1 MTLNRVVLFLF
12 FLLFIYKG
20 FSQSNNFFYGSF
32 ESNGVYYEDSESTD
46 YDKKFASNSYLNLKY
61 NLNNKWVFDLQTES
75 YIPKQL
81 QNYSDLL
88 EDTFISTF
96 SIDFNT
102 TNFNFTLGTLY
113 EQFGSG
119 ILLRTWEDRQLG
131 INNSLWGIRSSYNKD
146 NLSFVLLGGYQKKAN
161 TISEGKVFG
170 FDSEFVVYDD
180 KNSFRN
186 LILGLSYLGR
196 LEAPHYV
203 SYPFEDLTNSFSGR
217 IDYNSNN
224 FYMNYEY
231 AYKTKDGVVKF
242 NSVSETFVKN
252 GNAHLINIGLIKDG
266 LGLDFTFRRLEN
278 MGFYSE
284 RVEFGSPYFETTL
297 NYLPALTKQ
306 HDYLL
311 TNINVY
317 QSQPNISFQD
327 PSLMKAGEIGFQLD
341 AYYNIKKETFIGGK
355 YGTKISLNISKWNN
369 LKGNYDYD
377 NEDYDLDLLGFGE
390 KYFSEQSLEIRKK
403 WTNSFSNI
411 ILFVNRYYNK
421 RFVEEKVG
429 EINSKILVFDNT
441 LKLSGEKSTRFEIQ
455 HLFTED
461 DKKNWFG
468 YGIEYNFNYN
478 FSAYFNSIINYENE
492 IENNPTYSN
501 IGVSY
506 SKNASKFMVSYG
518 KQRGG
523 LMCYGGVCRYVPEFK
538 GLSFS
543 IITSF

>member
-1 MTLNRVVLFLF
+1 MTLNRLTLFLF

-20 FSQSNNFFYGSF
+20 VSQSNNFFYGSF

-46 YDKKFASNSYLNLKY
+46 YDKKFASNSYLNIKY

-75 YIPKQL
+75 YLPKQL

-119 ILLRTWEDRQLG
+119 MLLRTWEDRQLG

-170 FDSEFVVYDD
+170 FDSEFVAYDD

-186 LILGLSYLGR
+186 LILGLSYIGR
-196 LEAPHYV
+196 LEAPHYI

-231 AYKTKDGVVKF
+231 AYKAKDGVVKF
-242 NSVSETFVKN
+242 NTVSETFVKN

-341 AYYNIKKETFIGGK
+341 AYYNIKKETFLGGK
-355 YGTKISLNISKWNN
+355 FGTKISLNISKWNN

-492 IENNPTYSN
+492 IESNPTYSN
-501 IGVSY
+501 IGVSF
-506 SKNASKFMVSYG
+506 SKNASKLMVSYG

>member
-1 MTLNRVVLFLF
+1 MTLNRLTLFLF

-46 YDKKFASNSYLNLKY
+46 YNKKFASNSYLNIKY

-75 YIPKQL
+75 YLPKQL

-119 ILLRTWEDRQLG
+119 MLLRTWEDRQLG
-131 INNSLWGIRSSYNKD
+131 INNSLWGIRSSYNKG

-186 LILGLSYLGR
+186 LIIGLSYLGR
-196 LEAPHYV
+196 LETPHYI

-224 FYMNYEY
+224 FYINYEY

-242 NSVSETFVKN
+242 NTVSETFVKS
-252 GNAHLINIGLIKDG
+252 GNAHLINVGLIKDG

-492 IENNPTYSN
+492 IESNPTYSN

-506 SKNASKFMVSYG
+506 SKNASKLMVSYG

>member
-1 MTLNRVVLFLF
+1 MTLNRLVLFLF

-46 YDKKFASNSYLNLKY
+46 YNKKFASNSYLNLKY

-131 INNSLWGIRSSYNKD
+131 INNSLWGIRSSYNKG

-170 FDSEFVVYDD
+170 FDSEFVAYDD

-196 LEAPHYV
+196 LEAPHYI

-242 NSVSETFVKN
+242 NTVSETFVKN

-492 IENNPTYSN
+492 IESNPTYSN

-506 SKNASKFMVSYG
+506 SKNASKLMVSYG

>member
-1 MTLNRVVLFLF
+1 MTLNRVVLFLV

-429 EINSKILVFDNT
+429 EINSKIIVFDNT

>member
-46 YDKKFASNSYLNLKY
+46 YDKKFASNSYLNIKY

-429 EINSKILVFDNT
+429 EINSKIIVFDNT

-492 IENNPTYSN
+492 IESNPTYSN

-506 SKNASKFMVSYG
+506 SKNASKLMVSYG

>member
-1 MTLNRVVLFLF
+1 MTLNRLVLFLF

-46 YDKKFASNSYLNLKY
+46 YDKKFASNSYLNIKY

-131 INNSLWGIRSSYNKD
+131 INNSLWGIRSSYNKG

-170 FDSEFVVYDD
+170 FDSEFVAYDD

-196 LEAPHYV
+196 LEAPHYI

-217 IDYNSNN
+217 INYNSNN

-242 NSVSETFVKN
+242 NTVSETFVKN

-492 IENNPTYSN
+492 IESNPTYSN

-506 SKNASKFMVSYG
+506 SKNASKLMVSYG

>member
-1 MTLNRVVLFLF
+1 MTLNRLVLFLF

-46 YDKKFASNSYLNLKY
+46 YDKKFASNSYLNIKY

-131 INNSLWGIRSSYNKD
+131 INNSLWGIRSSYNKG

-170 FDSEFVVYDD
+170 FDSEFVAYDD

-196 LEAPHYV
+196 LEAPHYI

-242 NSVSETFVKN
+242 NTVSETFVKN

-341 AYYNIKKETFIGGK
+341 AYYNIKKETFLGGK

-492 IENNPTYSN
+492 IESNPTYSN

-506 SKNASKFMVSYG
+506 SKNASKLMVSYG

>member
-1 MTLNRVVLFLF
+1 MSVNRFALFVVLNFW
-12 FLLFIYKG
+12 IING
-20 FSQSNNFFYGSF
+20 VSQSNNFFYGSF

-46 YDKKFASNSYLNLKY
+46 YDKKFASNNYLNLKY

-75 YIPKQL
+75 YLPLAL

-88 EDTFISTF
+88 EDTFVSTF
-96 SIDFNT
+96 SINFNP
-102 TNFNFTLGTLY
+102 NDFNFTLGTIY

-119 ILLRTWEDRQLG
+119 MLLRTWEDRQLG
-131 INNSLWGIRSSYNKD
+131 INNSLWGIRASYKKQ
-146 NLSFVLLGGYQKKAN
+146 NLRFVLLGGYQKKAN
-161 TISEGKVFG
+161 IISEGKVFG
-170 FDSEFVVYDD
+170 FDSEFTLHED
-180 KNSFRN
+180 KNTFNS
-186 LILGLSYLGR
+186 LLVGLTYLGR
-196 LEAPHYV
+196 LESPHYV
-203 SYPFEDLTNSFSGR
+203 SYPFDDLTNSFSAR
-217 IDYNSNN
+217 VDYNTDS
-224 FYMNYEY
+224 FYLNYEY
-231 AYKTKDGVVKF
+231 AYKSEDGVVKF
-242 NSVSETFVKN
+242 NTVSETFIKT
-252 GNAHLINIGLIKDG
+252 GNAHLLNAGLIKDG

-284 RVEFGSPYFETTL
+284 RIEFGSPFFETTL

-341 AYYNIKKETFIGGK
+341 AYYNIKKETFLGGK

-369 LKGNYDYD
+369 ISGNYNYE
-377 NEDYDLDLLGFGE
+377 NEDYDLDFLGFGE

-403 WTNSFSNI
+403 WSEKFSNI

-429 EINSKILVFDNT
+429 EIDSKILVFDNT
-441 LKLSGEKSTRFEIQ
+441 LRLNGEKSMRFEIQ
-455 HLFTED
+455 NLFTED
-461 DKKNWFG
+461 DKKNWLG
-468 YGIEYNFNYN
+468 YGAEYNFNYN
-478 FSAYFNSIINYENE
+478 FSAYFNSIVNYGNE
-492 IENNPTYSN
+492 LEDKPEYSN
-501 IGVSY
+501 FGMSF
-506 SKNASKFMVSYG
+506 SKNASKFMLSYG

-543 IITSF
+543 VITSF

>member
-1 MTLNRVVLFLF
+1 MNRVVLFLF

-46 YDKKFASNSYLNLKY
+46 YNKKFASNSYLNLKY

-429 EINSKILVFDNT
+429 EINSKIIVFDNT

>member
-1 MTLNRVVLFLF
+1 MTLNRVVLFLV

-429 EINSKILVFDNT
+429 EINSKIIVFDNT

-492 IENNPTYSN
+492 IESNPTYSN

-506 SKNASKFMVSYG
+506 SKNASKLMVSYG

>member
-1 MTLNRVVLFLF
+1 MTLNRLVLFLF
-12 FLLFIYKG
+12 FLLFISKG

-46 YDKKFASNSYLNLKY
+46 YDKKFASNSYLNIKY

-75 YIPKQL
+75 YLPKQL

-119 ILLRTWEDRQLG
+119 MLLRTWEDRQLG
-131 INNSLWGIRSSYNKD
+131 INNSLWGIRSSYNKE
-146 NLSFVLLGGYQKKAN
+146 NLNLVLLGGYQKKAN

-170 FDSEFVVYDD
+170 FDSEFTLYDD
-180 KNSFRN
+180 KTSFSN
-186 LILGLSYLGR
+186 LIVGLSYLGR
-196 LEAPHYV
+196 LEAPHYI

-242 NSVSETFVKN
+242 NTVSETFVKN
-252 GNAHLINIGLIKDG
+252 GNAHLINVGLIKDG

-341 AYYNIKKETFIGGK
+341 AYYNIKKKTFLGGK

-403 WTNSFSNI
+403 WSNSFSNI

-429 EINSKILVFDNT
+429 QINSKILVFDNT

-468 YGIEYNFNYN
+468 YGLEYNFNYN

-492 IENNPTYSN
+492 IESNPTYSN
-501 IGVSY
+501 IGASF
-506 SKNASKFMVSYG
+506 SKNASKLMLSYG

>member
-1 MTLNRVVLFLF
+1 MTLNRLVLFLF

-46 YDKKFASNSYLNLKY
+46 YDKKFASNSYLNIKY

-131 INNSLWGIRSSYNKD
+131 INNSLWGIRSSYNKG

-196 LEAPHYV
+196 LEAPHYI

-242 NSVSETFVKN
+242 NTVSETFVKN

-492 IENNPTYSN
+492 IESNPTYSN

-506 SKNASKFMVSYG
+506 SKNASKLMVSYG

>member
-1 MTLNRVVLFLF
+1 MTLNRVVLFLV

-46 YDKKFASNSYLNLKY
+46 YNKKFASNSYLNLKY

-146 NLSFVLLGGYQKKAN
+146 NLSFVLLGVIKKKAN

-429 EINSKILVFDNT
+429 EINSKIIVFDNT

-492 IENNPTYSN
+492 IESNPTYSN

>member
-1 MTLNRVVLFLF
+1 MILNRLTLFLF

-46 YDKKFASNSYLNLKY
+46 YNKKFASNSYLNIKY

-75 YIPKQL
+75 YLPKQL

-102 TNFNFTLGTLY
+102 TNFSFTLGTLY

-119 ILLRTWEDRQLG
+119 MLLRTWEDRQLG
-131 INNSLWGIRSSYNKD
+131 INNSLWGIRSSFNKD
-146 NLSFVLLGGYQKKAN
+146 NLSLVLLGGYQKKAN

-170 FDSEFVVYDD
+170 FDSELIVYDD
-180 KNSFRN
+180 ENSFRN
-186 LILGLSYLGR
+186 LIIGLSYLGR
-196 LEAPHYV
+196 LEAPHYI

-224 FYMNYEY
+224 FYINYEY

-242 NSVSETFVKN
+242 NTVSETFVKS
-252 GNAHLINIGLIKDG
+252 GNAHLINVGLIKDG

-317 QSQPNISFQD
+317 QSQPSISFQD

-341 AYYNIKKETFIGGK
+341 AYYNVKKETFLGGK

-369 LKGNYDYD
+369 LKGDYDYN
-377 NEDYDLDLLGFGE
+377 NEDYDLNLLGFGE

-421 RFVEEKVG
+421 RFVEEKIG

-478 FSAYFNSIINYENE
+478 FSAYFNSIMNYENE
-492 IENNPTYSN
+492 IESNPTYSN

-506 SKNASKFMVSYG
+506 SKNASKLMVSYG

>member
-1 MTLNRVVLFLF
+1 MTLNRLVLFLF

-46 YDKKFASNSYLNLKY
+46 YDKKFASNSYLNIKY

-96 SIDFNT
+96 SIDYNT

-119 ILLRTWEDRQLG
+119 ILLRTWEDRELG

-170 FDSEFVVYDD
+170 FDSEFIAYDD

-196 LEAPHYV
+196 IEAPHYI

-242 NSVSETFVKN
+242 NTVSETFVKN

-341 AYYNIKKETFIGGK
+341 AYYNIKKETFLGGK

-492 IENNPTYSN
+492 IESNPTYSN

-506 SKNASKFMVSYG
+506 SKNASKLMVSYG

>member
-429 EINSKILVFDNT
+429 EINSKIIVFDNT

>member
-1 MTLNRVVLFLF
+1 MRLNKSLLFLVF
-12 FLLFIYKG
+12 FIFTSNS
-20 FSQSNNFFYGSF
+20 FAQSNNYFYGSF
-32 ESNGVYYEDSESTD
+32 ESNVVYYQESESTD
-46 YDKKFASNSYLNLKY
+46 YDQKFASNTYLNLKY
-61 NLNNKWVFDLQTES
+61 NINNKWVFDLQTES
-75 YIPKQL
+75 YLPRQL

-102 TNFNFTLGTLY
+102 NNFNFTAGTIY

-131 INNSLWGIRSSYNKD
+131 INNSLWGLRSSYKKQ
-146 NLSFVLLGGYQKKAN
+146 NLRLVLLGGLQKKAN

-170 FDSEFVVYDD
+170 FDSEFTVYDKKD
-180 KNSFRN
+180 SYSN
-186 LILGLSYLGR
+186 LLVGLSYLGR
-196 LEAPHYV
+196 LETPHYI
-203 SYPFEDLTNSFSGR
+203 SYPFDDLTNSFSAR
-217 IDYNSNN
+217 VDYNSDN
-224 FYMNYEY
+224 FYLNYEY
-231 AYKTKDGVVKF
+231 AHKSEDGVVKF
-242 NSVSETFVKN
+242 NVVSETFVKS
-252 GNAHLINIGLIKDG
+252 GNAHQVNAGLIKDG
-266 LGLDFTFRRLEN
+266 FGLDFTFRRLEN

-341 AYYNIKKETFIGGK
+341 AYYNIKKETFLGGK
-355 YGTKISLNISKWNN
+355 YGAKISLNISKWNN
-369 LKGNYDYD
+369 LKGNYDYE
-377 NEDYDLDLLGFGE
+377 NEDYDLDFIGFGE

-403 WTNSFSNI
+403 WSENFNNI

-429 EINSKILVFDNT
+429 EINSKMLVFDNT
-441 LKLSGEKSTRFEIQ
+441 LKLNGEKSARFEIQ

-468 YGIEYNFNYN
+468 YGLEYNFSYN
-478 FSAYFNSIINYENE
+478 FSAYFNSIVNYENE
-492 IENNPTYSN
+492 IEDKPTYSN
-501 IGVSY
+501 IGLSF
-506 SKNASKFMVSYG
+506 SKNASKLMLSYG

>member
-242 NSVSETFVKN
+242 NTVSETFVKN

-429 EINSKILVFDNT
+429 EINSKIIVFDNT

>member
-1 MTLNRVVLFLF
+1 MTLNRLVLFLF

-46 YDKKFASNSYLNLKY
+46 YDKKFASNSYLNIKY

-131 INNSLWGIRSSYNKD
+131 INNSLWGIRSSYNKG

-170 FDSEFVVYDD
+170 FDSEFVAYDD

-196 LEAPHYV
+196 LEAPHYI

-242 NSVSETFVKN
+242 NTVSETFVKN

-492 IENNPTYSN
+492 IESNPTYSN

-506 SKNASKFMVSYG
+506 SKNASKLMVSYG

>member
-1 MTLNRVVLFLF
+1 MTLNRLVLFLF

-46 YDKKFASNSYLNLKY
+46 YDKKFASNSYLNIKY

-96 SIDFNT
+96 SIDYNT

-119 ILLRTWEDRQLG
+119 ILLRTWEDRELG
-131 INNSLWGIRSSYNKD
+131 INNSLWGIRSSYNKG

-170 FDSEFVVYDD
+170 FDSEFVAYDD

-196 LEAPHYV
+196 LEAPHYI

-242 NSVSETFVKN
+242 NTVSETFVKN

-461 DKKNWFG
+461 DKKNWLG

-492 IENNPTYSN
+492 IESNPTYSN

-506 SKNASKFMVSYG
+506 SKNASKLMVSYG

>member
-1 MTLNRVVLFLF
+1 MILNRLSLFLF
-12 FLLFIYKG
+12 VLLFISKG

-46 YDKKFASNSYLNLKY
+46 YYKKFASNSYLNIKY

-96 SIDFNT
+96 SIDYNT

-119 ILLRTWEDRQLG
+119 ILLRTWEDRELG

-170 FDSEFVVYDD
+170 FDSEFIAYDD

-196 LEAPHYV
+196 IEAPHYI

-242 NSVSETFVKN
+242 NTVSETFVKN

-284 RVEFGSPYFETTL
+284 RVELGSPYFETTL

-341 AYYNIKKETFIGGK
+341 AYYNIKKETFLGGK

-492 IENNPTYSN
+492 IESNPTYSN

-506 SKNASKFMVSYG
+506 SKNASKLMVSYG

>member
-1 MTLNRVVLFLF
+1 MTLNRLVLFLF

-46 YDKKFASNSYLNLKY
+46 YDKKFASNSYLNIKY

-131 INNSLWGIRSSYNKD
+131 INNSLWGIRSSYNKG

-170 FDSEFVVYDD
+170 FDSEFVAYDD

-196 LEAPHYV
+196 LEAPHYI

-242 NSVSETFVKN
+242 NTVSETFVKN

-441 LKLSGEKSTRFEIQ
+441 LKLSGKKSTRFEIQ

-492 IENNPTYSN
+492 IESNPTYSN

-506 SKNASKFMVSYG
+506 SKNASKLMVSYG

>member
-1 MTLNRVVLFLF
+1 MTLNRVVLFLV

-46 YDKKFASNSYLNLKY
+46 YDKKFASNSYLNIKY

-429 EINSKILVFDNT
+429 EINSKIIVFDNT